1 MPGVPAHAHEPAA
14 AWDVVDSA
22 ASQPGGTAAPGF
34 RTVGSWEVISG
45 TPGAMPE
52 TNIEEPDL
60 APELRHQR
68 LQNLL
73 SYAGLVSALIM
84 LLIGVLLMLANRPL

>member
-1 MPGVPAHAHEPAA
+1 VEAPTPAA
-14 AWDVVDSA
+14 ASASWAVVGERAAAA
-22 ASQPGGTAAPGF
+22 ASSAPGF
-34 RTVGSWEVISG
+34 RTVGSWQVVSG
-45 TPGAMPE
+45 TPGELPASTDE
-52 TNIEEPDL
+52 NEPV
-60 APELRHQR
+60 PELQHQR